1 VLGTPAWTLE
11 LDDRDDQESTRTAV
25 PTAADGAARERVKLV
40 LEALDHPEVLAERW
54 PLDRLPVDGGVEPV
68 GRHLQR
74 RLLEIIRTLA
84 ASRSPRVSQA
94 GRVLHCYYVVRT
106 GSLEAVAERLCVS
119 RATLFRRLSLGL
131 TLVYERLADSDLDGV
146 ACA

>member
-1 VLGTPAWTLE
+1 MRA
-11 LDDRDDQESTRTAV
+11 AV
-25 PTAADGAARERVKLV
+25 RAAVDGAARERVKLV
-40 LEALDHPEVLAERW
+40 LEALDDPEALAERW
-54 PLDRLPVDGGVEPV
+54 PLDDSGVAGGVEAV

-74 RLLEIIRTLA
+74 RLLDIIRTLA

-106 GSLEAVAERLCVS
+106 GSLEALAERLCVS

-131 TLVYERLADSDLDGV
+131 TLVYERLADGDLDGV

>member
-1 VLGTPAWTLE
+1 VIGSPSSSFLGERPLRVVGTPGWVLA
-11 LDDRDDQESTRTAV
+11 LDDDRGDEVSTRTAV
-25 PTAADGAARERVKLV
+25 PAAAGSAARERVKLA
-40 LEALDHPEVLAERW
+40 LEALDHPEGR
-54 PLDRLPVDGGVEPV
+54 PLQ
-68 GRHLQR
+68 H

-94 GRVLHCYYVVRT
+94 GRVLHLYYVVRT

-131 TLVYERLADSDLDGV
+131 TLVHERLADGELDGV